1 MGFPTKVQLI
11 KRQTSEQ
18 WYINF
23 PSAVAQAVEFGRG
36 ETVEWFIEDKETLVL
51 QRPEAPVR
59 RLKKNLAV
67 TPSRT
72 RRSPRGLPG
81 SLRARAVLGAGPA
94 APAEPPRCAVAAHR
108 DRAYHDIGEAVG

>member
-59 RLKKNLAV
+59 RLKKK
-67 TPSRT
+67 
-72 RRSPRGLPG
+72 PRGH
-81 SLRARAVLGAGPA
+81 SLANSKVSSGTAGKPSGKSGAGSGA
-94 APAEPPRCAVAAHR
+94 GGSC
-108 DRAYHDIGEAVG
+108 